1 MIHNILSYFIKDIK
15 DNQELAFYKKINT
28 EDSIKIFYKDKLLY
42 SIVIDI
48 LYFILKPELK
58 PKVKPELNSKLIY
71 NLVYNIKK
79 DYYNN
84 ILYNYKIE
92 SNTKEKYVY
101 LYYKKR

>member
-15 DNQELAFYKKINT
+15 DNQELAFYKQINT

-48 LYFILKPELK
+48 LYFILKP
-58 PKVKPELNSKLIY
+58 KVKPELNLKLIY

-92 SNTKEKYVY
+92 SNKKVKYV
-101 LYYKKR
+101 